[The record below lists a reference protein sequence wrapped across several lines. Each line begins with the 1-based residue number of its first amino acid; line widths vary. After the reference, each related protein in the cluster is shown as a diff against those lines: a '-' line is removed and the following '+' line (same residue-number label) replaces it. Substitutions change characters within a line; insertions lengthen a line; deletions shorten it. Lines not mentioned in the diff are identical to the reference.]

1 MTAGVRIL
9 LVDDHLMFRQCLAR
23 ALNEQSDLRVTA
35 EAESLQAA
43 RRLFQ
48 PGLFDVILLDL
59 HLSDGSGLDFA
70 REVGSQCPV
79 LMLSMSLDDHAVTAA
94 LDAGAQGY
102 VPKTGSVEDLFRAL
116 RALVAGSPF
125 IHPLVGGAVL
135 RHFRS
140 DRQALTERERSIL
153 MALSRG
159 EGTSS
164 IAVDLNVSAS
174 TVKTHM
180 RALYQKLSARNRAEA
195 VTRALESGLISS
207 RGFRA

>member
-1 MTAGVRIL
+1 MAMGASIL

-35 EAESLQAA
+35 EAESLQTA
-43 RRLFQ
+43 RRVFR

-59 HLSDGSGLDFA
+59 HLADGSGLDFA

-79 LMLSMSLDDHAVTAA
+79 LMLSMSLDDHAVTAS

-102 VPKTGSVEDLFRAL
+102 IPKTGSVEDLFRAL

-125 IHPLVGGAVL
+125 IHPLVSGAVL
-135 RHFRS
+135 RHFRP

-195 VTRALESGLISS
+195 VSRALESGLISNH
-207 RGFRA
+207 FRA